1 MPVSC
6 CQTPRRST
14 SGKLSDLSGNL
25 SPFIWKG
32 FSLNGFARCCQMLL
46 ARVRYKK
53 SSNPSFAGKFVIT
66 SRAQAATSSIFRP
79 SLIAVKGESH
89 GPAA

>member
-6 CQTPRRST
+6 CQTPRQST
-14 SGKLSDLSGNL
+14 FSRLSDLSGNL
-25 SPFIWKG
+25 SPFISKG
-32 FSLNGFARCCQMLL
+32 FLLNGFASCCQMLL

-53 SSNPSFAGKFVIT
+53 SSDPSFAGKSAIA

-79 SLIAVKGESH
+79 SLIAVKGERY

>member
-6 CQTPRRST
+6 CQTPRRSIRNR
-14 SGKLSDLSGNL
+14 LSDLSGNL

-32 FSLNGFARCCQMLL
+32 FSMNGFASCCQMLL

-53 SSNPSFAGKFVIT
+53 SSNPSFAGKSVIA

-79 SLIAVKGESH
+79 SLIAVKGERY

>member
-32 FSLNGFARCCQMLL
+32 FPLNDFASCCQMLL

-53 SSNPSFAGKFVIT
+53 SSDPSFAGKLVIA
-66 SRAQAATSSIFRP
+66 SRAQAASDSIFP
-79 SLIAVKGESH
+79 SIRNTPGGVI
-89 GPAA
+89 